1 MAILDDIDTFVF
13 VMLENRSFDN
23 VLGHLSMPLLGNR
36 TDIEGLSDPDHNP
49 AYINILDGLGY
60 RPQLVDDSALARD
73 LPHSRE
79 RVATQL
85 APMGGGFTMSGF
97 VQAYVDENGSKVDQ
111 PPPMGYLGPKDVPI
125 SHFLAQNYMVCD
137 HWHSAVPADTQPNRS
152 VACSGY
158 TLVDTTGAQLL
169 PVPEGSFILD
179 WLNANQVPWRVYHSG
194 LSFFMLFERY
204 LAVNGPNFRDM
215 PGDLLRDIAS
225 GDGVGQPQVIF
236 IEPEYSDS
244 PVHSIAPNDNHP
256 PTPIGPGEH
265 FLRDI
270 YLALTKDPARWAKTL
285 LVVTCDEHG
294 GFFDHVAP
302 PSINSPVP
310 AGARYAAPF
319 ASLGPRVPTLLVS
332 PRLGAQ
338 RVYKGVMDHTSVLQ
352 MLAEK
357 FTPGVPYNAEVERR
371 RVAGI
376 QSLSLALAAGATALR
391 ADTPA
396 PPDDALGSATLT
408 TPAAVAPTTGNPGA
422 FTLAARQLLE
432 HDRAAAMD
440 QYPALLHL
448 PRG

>member
-1 MAILDDIDTFVF
+1 
-13 VMLENRSFDN
+13 
-23 VLGHLSMPLLGNR
+23 
-36 TDIEGLSDPDHNP
+36 
-49 AYINILDGLGY
+49 
-60 RPQLVDDSALARD
+60 
-73 LPHSRE
+73 
-79 RVATQL
+79 
-85 APMGGGFTMSGF
+85 
-97 VQAYVDENGSKVDQ
+97 
-111 PPPMGYLGPKDVPI
+111 
-125 SHFLAQNYMVCD
+125 
-137 HWHSAVPADTQPNRS
+137 
-152 VACSGY
+152 
-158 TLVDTTGAQLL
+158 
-169 PVPEGSFILD
+169 
-179 WLNANQVPWRVYHSG
+179 
-194 LSFFMLFERY
+194 
-204 LAVNGPNFRDM
+204 
-215 PGDLLRDIAS
+215 
-225 GDGVGQPQVIF
+225 
-236 IEPEYSDS
+236 
-244 PVHSIAPNDNHP
+244 
-256 PTPIGPGEH
+256 
-265 FLRDI
+265 
-270 YLALTKDPARWAKTL
+270 
-285 LVVTCDEHG
+285 VTCDEHG

-376 QSLSLALAAGATALR
+376 QSLSLALAAGAMALR